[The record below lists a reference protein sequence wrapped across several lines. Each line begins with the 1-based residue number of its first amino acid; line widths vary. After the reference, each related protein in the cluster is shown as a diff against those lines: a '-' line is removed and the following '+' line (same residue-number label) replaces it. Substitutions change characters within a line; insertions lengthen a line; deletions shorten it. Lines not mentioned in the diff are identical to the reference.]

1 MEGRKSGNGQMVR
14 IVLTVTPFNSLI
26 LWYISLCYRSLD
38 DMPKKMSNTEGKL
51 VLGKINEGSSS
62 ENLDLSKPPQILLL
76 SVTLNSL

>member
-1 MEGRKSGNGQMVR
+1 
-14 IVLTVTPFNSLI
+14 
-26 LWYISLCYRSLD
+26 
-38 DMPKKMSNTEGKL
+38 MPKKMSNTEGKL